1 MSDAKISTTT
11 MVGEAT
17 PAQALFLDTSLIVA
31 ATVEAHPSYVTAAE
45 FVDDAVARAAVLYL
59 SPQVC
64 REFLVVLTRQ
74 PVSGRTF
81 TVDEAH
87 SALSVW
93 MAGCQILEETEAV
106 LLECLRLSREYA
118 VQGKQVHDCNVA
130 ATMSVHGVSTLATR
144 NPSDFKRYKNEISVV
159 AVF

>member
-1 MSDAKISTTT
+1 MA
-11 MVGEAT
+11 GEPRADKK
-17 PAQALFLDTSLIVA
+17 ALFLDTSLIVA
-31 ATVEAHPSYVTAAE
+31 ATVEAHPSHIAAAE
-45 FVDDAVARAAVLYL
+45 FIDDAVARPSVLYM

-93 MAGCQILEETEAV
+93 MTGCEILEESEAV
-106 LLECLRLSREYA
+106 LMECLALAQRYA
-118 VQGKQVHDCNVA
+118 VQGKQVHDCNIA
-130 ATMSVHGVSTLATR
+130 ATMRVHGARTLATR
-144 NPSDFKRYKNEISVV
+144 NPSDFKRYKDEISVV
-159 AVF
+159 AVP